1 MLKIRQALGEIPIV
15 DDEIR
20 KATQQADSE
29 AASAAAAE
37 TVTSTSSSSRLVTA
51 DGTYATQS
59 VFSAGVTSAKKEDRP
74 PLRK

>member
-20 KATQQADSE
+20 KATQHADSE
-29 AASAAAAE
+29 ASTAPLNDN
-37 TVTSTSSSSRLVTA
+37 TVTMSSSRLVTA

-59 VFSAGVTSAKKEDRP
+59 VFSAGVLSVKKEDRP